1 MFFKSEKKLTAPFK
15 VILAKYDTN
24 PVNCNIASSYD
35 DELHTPNVLT
45 KYLHQEIK
53 FLQSILEANKGMLT
67 KESPCYKE
75 VVDSLRFAE
84 YDLERVSNNC
94 NVIKS
99 KLKKDKKNENLNSE
113 LKASKK
119 ALEKCK
125 SRFYRMEACNNL
137 LNSIKE
143 GELDKTICK
152 TLKTN
157 ITYIKNIINE
167 INYLTKKADVIYQ
180 KYREFWGENNEDF
193 EKKLASSKHFIEKK
207 DLEKFDKIVIA
218 LETLFHTLPKQYQFL
233 DEFLEN
239 CEKISARMHP
249 H

>member
-1 MFFKSEKKLTAPFK
+1 MFFKSEKKLAAPFK

-24 PVNCNIASSYD
+24 PVNCNITSSYD

-45 KYLHQEIK
+45 KYLNQEIK
-53 FLQSILEANKGMLT
+53 ILQSILDANKGRLA
-67 KESPCYKE
+67 KESPLYKE

-84 YDLERVSNNC
+84 YDLERASNNC
-94 NVIKS
+94 NELKS

-113 LKASKK
+113 LMASKK

-125 SRFYRMEACNNL
+125 SRFNRMEACNNI
-137 LNSIKE
+137 LNSIQDA
-143 GELDKTICK
+143 ELDKNICK
-152 TLKTN
+152 ALKTN

-167 INYLTKKADVIYQ
+167 INYLSKKADEIYQ

-193 EKKLASSKHFIEKK
+193 EKKLASSKHCIEKK
-207 DLEKFDKIVIA
+207 ELEKFDKIVKKLEA
-218 LETLFHTLPKQYQFL
+218 LLHALPKQYQFL

-239 CEKISARMHP
+239 YEKASAQIHP
-249 H
+249 L